1 MNSVVILT
9 VFLLGGIVSSPI
21 IASEDVANR
30 SLQERLD
37 KMVSDADQLYE
48 AGQKDEAK
56 TGYLL
61 ASYMGSPEAHYNLAY
76 RYIVDNREYHLEQAA
91 IHGHEEALRLYLD
104 HTFYRAGSIRQANPH
119 KAAAVYTRAVSENPN
134 INIKYLDPETVLLY
148 AAELDIRD
156 KEAFFTKYGVADED
170 DEYPFYDV
178 WELAEEASRPSEIFG
193 SPDPELVFW
202 LITHGGVVPSET
214 DTAVKVYYNR
224 WKAGGPIEFNL
235 CEFVT
240 SGMGATYCAAR
251 NAEEREKLRK
261 TDIDILMRELE
272 PAKRL
277 LLQTAYQEMTD
288 FVTQKARGE
297 EMHGGTAFAAT
308 TTWSIDEQK
317 QEFIALVEKIINGK
331 IPRQGLDLDAED
343 AKLND
348 EYRLLLNMI
357 EKNSDLSMGL
367 NASMVS
373 LEEFRDTQRQWIKY
387 RNAMEKFYQS
397 VTGDD
402 PNNMRSLMT
411 RKRNEDLASLK
422 RLITSSL
429 F

>member
-9 VFLLGGIVSSPI
+9 VFLLGGIVSSPT

-134 INIKYLDPETVLLY
+134 INIKYLDPETV
-148 AAELDIRD
+148 
-156 KEAFFTKYGVADED
+156 
-170 DEYPFYDV
+170 PFYDV

-261 TDIDILMRELE
+261 TDIDVLMRELE

-422 RLITSSL
+422 RLIR
-429 F
+429 